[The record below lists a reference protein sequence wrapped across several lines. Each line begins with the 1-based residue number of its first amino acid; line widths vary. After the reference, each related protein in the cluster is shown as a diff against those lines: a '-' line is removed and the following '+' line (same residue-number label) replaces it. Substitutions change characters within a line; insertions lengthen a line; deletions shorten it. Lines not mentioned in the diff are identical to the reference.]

1 MKFKSITVFFF
12 SVIFLFSCGESVNDD
27 LKTKG
32 DIVLDDDYYDFQ
44 PFSLKNHDI
53 PVMIMLPDNT
63 TKIGASTKP
72 EIYHVEDDFK
82 WELKVGSNFHLL
94 IDDWGDYT
102 DMIKSRKKELKE
114 LDFYKIQYLIDEKD
128 FILYE
133 LELKPRGSAKASNDV
148 GTVHKS
154 YHVYCQKIIDGVT
167 YVFRS
172 RDEGYEKLIIELM
185 AKSIK
190 SVKLIKK

>member
-1 MKFKSITVFFF
+1 MSFKFVAIVFF
-12 SVIFLFSCGESVNDD
+12 SIILFSCKEKVNND
-27 LKTKG
+27 LKNKS
-32 DIVLDDDYYDFQ
+32 DIILDDDYYDFQ
-44 PFSLKNHDI
+44 PFSMKGHDI
-53 PVMIMLPDNT
+53 PIMIMLPDNT

-72 EIYHVEDDFK
+72 EVYHTEDDFK
-82 WELKVGSNFHLL
+82 WEMKVGSNFQLL

-133 LELKPRGSAKASNDV
+133 QELKPRGSAKAATSV
-148 GTVHKS
+148 GVLHKS

-172 RDEGYEKLIIELM
+172 RDEGYEKIIIELM

-190 SVKLIKK
+190 SVKEIKN